1 MNSDV
6 ILQRKRQIGSKWRVL
21 RLIVNQLLFRSK
33 RKFFER
39 GPVSKTA
46 GIKLVLSGQDRPH
59 FIEAGREFHVA
70 PILQHASSAGWYPY
84 KAGPWISRSSMRA
97 PNRMF
102 VSRNRIFSRGLR
114 R

>member
-21 RLIVNQLLFRSK
+21 RLIVNQLLFGSE

-70 PILQHASSAGWYPY
+70 PILQHASSAMF
-84 KAGPWISRSSMRA
+84 SRWSPAALRA
-97 PNRMF
+97 LG
-102 VSRNRIFSRGLR
+102 RGLR
-114 R
+114 GLRGWTASRSR

>member
-21 RLIVNQLLFRSK
+21 ILIVNQLLFRSE

-39 GPVSKTA
+39 GPVSKAA

-70 PILQHASSAGWYPY
+70 PILQH
-84 KAGPWISRSSMRA
+84 RFQR
-97 PNRMF
+97 
-102 VSRNRIFSRGLR
+102 RIQPMESGGKDLR
-114 R
+114 IAAESEA